1 MFSVQVFTLYITGL
15 CTASPKTTLYPL
27 YIGEIVGIAVTSS
40 FAVLVLILL
49 IVSIVYAVRL
59 KVYKKRVLDF
69 SVPEDTEV
77 SLVTSVYF
85 VSTYMHICYVLF

>member
-15 CTASPKTTLYPL
+15 CMASPKTTLYPL